1 MSQTELTLEKFSCTS
16 TTAKVVISNGQDNVV
31 INNVVTREMPLIE
44 YGDKAAVPVAGWNYG
59 STQIAIG
66 ETAVGVDNS
75 IIIGG
80 GTGIANKFSIG
91 TPGGNR
97 GWPIADTTTGKVEK
111 DAIPYDIEALKEKA
125 TELSNELTTKIT
137 NQEYSLD
144 EIAKSFLELVD
155 AIKAM

>member
-16 TTAKVVISNGQDNVV
+16 TTAKVVISNEH
-31 INNVVTREMPLIE
+31 NNVVLNNVITKAMPLIE
-44 YGDKAAVPVAGWNYG
+44 YGDKEAVPVAGWNYG

-66 ETAVGVDNS
+66 ETAIGTNNS

-80 GTGIANKFSIG
+80 GTGTANKFSVG
-91 TPGGNR
+91 VPGGNS
-97 GWPIADTTTGKVEK
+97 GHPIADITTGKIEK
-111 DAIPYDIEALKEKA
+111 DAIPFGLDALKEKA
-125 TELSNELTTKIT
+125 TELSNKLTTKIT

-144 EIAKSFLELVD
+144 EIARSFLELVD